1 MKRRRRIEAKR
12 MNIRERK
19 GSLRAEKTDT
29 SFVRNYVYVYV
40 YLRNVKSCS

>member
-1 MKRRRRIEAKR
+1 MEAKRKRKR
-12 MNIRERK
+12 MNIRERR

-40 YLRNVKSCS
+40 YHRNVKYCS